1 MTTAPRADL
10 PRRVPRYR
18 DTPRQRGRVAL
29 IVLVTLT
36 ALLGLLGGIGIS
48 FSAGNPY
55 GAGLSEFYALFPLP
69 ALWLAYWWLDR
80 YEPEPRRYKYAAF
93 VWGGVVAVAIALT
106 LQLTIQRA
114 FGLSDATMA
123 SVVAPM
129 TEEPAKCAFL
139 LLTFV
144 RMRRVIDGFIDG
156 LVYAG
161 LVGIGF
167 AYVENIGY
175 YAASYLGSADMKV
188 AGAAGATATFVVRGI
203 FSPLAHPGFT
213 SAFGIALGLVV
224 SRFAQRGKLVKG
236 VILLLGLAVSM
247 SLHAAWNSS
256 LSLGGGQGFVLTYLA
271 LSSVLLCV
279 AIFAIVVRVRQVR
292 TLEQSLRDISSR
304 GWIHPDEI
312 PFLSRFSYRKSARR
326 FARRHHGTVAGR
338 IVKRYQR
345 LATEVAFLHDGVVRG
360 RHIPKGVER
369 TYALLDAM
377 YALRPWLR
385 FPPALAPSGYH
396 VQAFPPIATPA
407 PQPSPVADAVSSGTN
422 GEPPVAPVH

>member
-1 MTTAPRADL
+1 MPK
-10 PRRVPRYR
+10 YR

-29 IVLVTLT
+29 IVLVILT
-36 ALLGLLGGIGIS
+36 ALVGVLGGIGIS
-48 FSAGNPY
+48 FSAGNPF
-55 GAGLSEFYALFPLP
+55 GAGLSIFYAFFPLP

-80 YEPEPRRYKYAAF
+80 YEPEPPRYKYAAF

-106 LQLTIQRA
+106 LQLTIQKT
-114 FGLSDATMA
+114 FGLSDETMA
-123 SVVAPM
+123 TLVAPA

-167 AYVENIGY
+167 ALVENIGY

-188 AGAAGATATFVVRGI
+188 AGAAGATMTFVVRGI

-213 SAFGIALGLVV
+213 SAFGISLGLAV
-224 SRFAQRGKLVKG
+224 SRFAHRGRFFKA
-236 VILLLGLAVSM
+236 VIALLGLAVSM
-247 SLHAAWNSS
+247 SLHALWNSS
-256 LSLGGGQGFVLTYLA
+256 LALGAGKGFVLTYLGLGVA
-271 LSSVLLCV
+271 LMSVAV
-279 AIFAIVVRVRQVR
+279 FAIVVRVRQVR
-292 TLEQSLRDISSR
+292 TLESSLRAISSR

-312 PFLSRFSYRKSARR
+312 PFLSRFSYRKAARR
-326 FARRHHGTVAGR
+326 FARQYYGPVAGR
-338 IVKRYQR
+338 LVKRYQS
-345 LATEVAFLHDGVVRG
+345 LATEVAFLHHGVVSG
-360 RHIPKGVER
+360 RHIPMGVER

-377 YALRPWLR
+377 YALRPLLR
-385 FPPALAPSGYH
+385 FPPALVPTM
-396 VQAFPPIATPA
+396 PPAHGNSQVT
-407 PQPSPVADAVSSGTN
+407 VSSGAD